1 MTYAL
6 TDKFPKREIF
16 GLTSQLRRCAVS
28 VASNIAVGQGRRT
41 RGEFIQFLGHA
52 RGSLLELETQIEI
65 AFELHYVSDADH
77 SELNRLS
84 GDVLGLLNRLMDSM
98 EIQQRETLKRET
110 LK

>member
-1 MTYAL
+1 
-6 TDKFPKREIF
+6 
-16 GLTSQLRRCAVS
+16 
-28 VASNIAVGQGRRT
+28 VGQGRRT